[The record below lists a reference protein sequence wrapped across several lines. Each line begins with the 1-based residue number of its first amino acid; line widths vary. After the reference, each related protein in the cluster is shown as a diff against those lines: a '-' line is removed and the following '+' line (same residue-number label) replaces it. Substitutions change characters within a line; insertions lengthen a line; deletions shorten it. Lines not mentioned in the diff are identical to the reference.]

1 MFSVSVF
8 LILCDQTLLQLK
20 VDHSQLKK
28 KKWCG
33 VGYLHPVAHAY
44 KPSYSGGL
52 RFESSPGQIVLE
64 TLS

>member
-28 KKWCG
+28 KSGVVWGTCTQWLTPINLATQEDCG
-33 VGYLHPVAHAY
+33 LNPALG
-44 KPSYSGGL
+44 K
-52 RFESSPGQIVLE
+52 
-64 TLS
+64 